1 VSTVIADGIVGYRI
15 AMTSSHARPQESE
28 GLPSYRVGQRQSS
41 PILLLGIAMCWVI
54 VALICDLALHMS
66 WRLIPTIFALGVG
79 LLYLR
84 SAGAGYLHS
93 DRS

>member
-1 VSTVIADGIVGYRI
+1 VITDGIVGYRI
-15 AMTSSHARPQESE
+15 AMTPSRARPQESE
-28 GLPSYRVGQRQSS
+28 GSPSYRVGQRQSS
-41 PILLLGIAMCWVI
+41 PILLLGLAVLWMI

-84 SAGAGYLHS
+84 SAGAAYLEGN
-93 DRS
+93 RA

>member
-1 VSTVIADGIVGYRI
+1 
-15 AMTSSHARPQESE
+15 
-28 GLPSYRVGQRQSS
+28 
-41 PILLLGIAMCWVI
+41 MCWVI

-84 SAGAGYLHS
+84 SAGAAYLKS
-93 DRS
+93 NRA